1 MAVACVTVE
10 KCPVNYSVYCS
21 ICEVDVPMKWQNLKN
36 GMSAS
41 NLSFNWGKND
51 KKTLKIFKVAF
62 RQQIIEHTFLSG
74 YPSSTG
80 V

>member
-1 MAVACVTVE
+1 
-10 KCPVNYSVYCS
+10 
-21 ICEVDVPMKWQNLKN
+21 MKWQNLKN